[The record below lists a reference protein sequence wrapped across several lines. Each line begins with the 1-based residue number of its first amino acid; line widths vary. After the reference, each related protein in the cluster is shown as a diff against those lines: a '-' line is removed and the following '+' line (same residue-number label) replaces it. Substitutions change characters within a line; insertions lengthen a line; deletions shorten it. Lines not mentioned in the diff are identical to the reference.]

1 MNKRVY
7 KWAILAAVLLAVSV
21 SVWFVQPFGHGPAR
35 AVASSTPDLVKPFM
49 RDKSGYAVSASAP
62 GDYRALAAAKRS
74 PTELTLVCSPVDQS
88 PVIDGDPSDTAWT
101 GAGKITTLDF
111 SSQRT
116 INISS
121 VRSGEMI
128 FFLVTYPDVS
138 PSTTHKSFRWDR
150 QAGIYKPN
158 NDREDMFVFKWSMQG
173 LDADLSLRSM
183 RSHQADVWF
192 WKSCR
197 TNPVGYADDKLHSYA
212 GRKQGANSVEIVS
225 PGGNGSMYLL
235 RSGDSGQSAYEEK
248 IVFDYMGDFAPRFSN
263 RQPLGS
269 RADVSARGCWSEGN
283 WTVEFARKLDTE
295 HDDDVVFDVG
305 GKYLFIVS
313 CYEMS
318 GDTVHEEWSQP
329 LYRTGDGFDRITLD
343 IAR

>member
-1 MNKRVY
+1 MNRRMY
-7 KWAILAAVLLAVSV
+7 KWIVLAAVLLAASV
-21 SVWFVQPFGHGPAR
+21 SIWFAQPFGHGPAQ
-35 AVASSTPDLVKPFM
+35 VLGDGASDRIKLHAGG
-49 RDKSGYAVSASAP
+49 KSGYVVSAGAP
-62 GDYRALAAAKRS
+62 GDYRALVAAKRS
-74 PTELTLVCSPVDQS
+74 PTELTLVCSGVDES
-88 PVIDGDPSDTAWT
+88 PVIDGDPGDAVWT

-111 SSQRT
+111 SSQRMIT
-116 INISS
+116 IRS
-121 VRSGEMI
+121 VRSDEKI
-128 FFLVTYPDVS
+128 FFLVTYPDIS
-138 PSTTHKSFRWDR
+138 PSTTHKSFRWDQ
-150 QAGIYKPN
+150 QAGIYKPT

-212 GRKQGANSVEIVS
+212 GHKQDANSVEIVC
-225 PGGNGSMYLL
+225 PRGNGSMYLL
-235 RSGDSGQSAYEEK
+235 RSGDSGRSAYEEK
-248 IVFDYMGDFAPRFSN
+248 MVFDYMGDFAPRFAN
-263 RQPLGS
+263 RQPRGS
-269 RADVSARGCWSEGN
+269 RADVSARGCWSEGI
-283 WTVEFARKLDTE
+283 WTVEFARKLNTE
-295 HDDDVVFDVG
+295 HDDDVVFAVG